1 MLQKRKLVST
11 LQDGPENYGPKPHFC
26 HFWMF
31 ESQGVLIWAL
41 GVSVQLV
48 LSGDLEHVSGFHARN
63 IEMANRTHKI
73 GGKIKCCSGQE

>member
-1 MLQKRKLVST
+1 
-11 LQDGPENYGPKPHFC
+11 
-26 HFWMF
+26 MF

-48 LSGDLEHVSGFHARN
+48 LFGDLEYVSRFHARN

-73 GGKIKCCSGQE
+73 GGEDQVLQWPRVASQLSSNNIPGLSS